1 MAPQS
6 ESGWGRDDLTS
17 TRGLAWDPRF
27 YRGRLFHMALLA
39 GAAFWGGL

>member
-17 TRGLAWDPRF
+17 PRGLAWGPLCYRERRF
-27 YRGRLFHMALLA
+27 HRALLA